1 MLELVIEKLN
11 HFMPTHQVWEA
22 QGQCKA
28 VYRFPRSLCS
38 QIAVPGSLPW
48 RGINLKHKWREKAT
62 IPIIPD
68 PLKVSTLKKDV
79 KKVMFEDN
87 TQHRLLT
94 VNFIRFLERIIDD
107 NGSVG

>member
-87 TQHRLLT
+87 TQHRLLQSILLG
-94 VNFIRFLERIIDD
+94 F
-107 NGSVG
+107 

>member
-1 MLELVIEKLN
+1 MWFRGSVKLFIDS
-11 HFMPTHQVWEA
+11 HALFA
-22 QGQCKA
+22 A
-28 VYRFPRSLCS
+28 RL
-38 QIAVPGSLPW
+38 AAPGSLPW
-48 RGINLKHKWREKAT
+48 RVINLKHKWREKAT

-68 PLKVSTLKKDV
+68 PLKVSMLKKDV

-94 VNFIRFLERIIDD
+94 VNFIRFLKRIIDD